1 MKVMENIYYFIFHPQ
16 PPMGSSRSE
25 LTLDWCAAEVPFRAC
40 PDSSGGFRGKKWF
53 ILIFC
58 LLFALAGF
66 GQNEI
71 DYQNKRIING
81 LKKSGI
87 SGFSE
92 LEEIN
97 QNLKDQP
104 EIQGKFFKVINN
116 SEVSEVKYVF
126 VGRVNSCRT
135 GGCSIS
141 GNTPSNMESEYFD
154 YCIFFDSSKTVK
166 QVEVFNYQATHGYE
180 ITAKG
185 WLKQFTGFSGK
196 DSLEVNKNIDSISG
210 ATISVY
216 AITSDV
222 QQKTRLLKEI
232 L

>member
-16 PPMGSSRSE
+16 PPIGGSRSE
-25 LTLDWCAAEVPFRAC
+25 LTLDWCAAEVPFR
-40 PDSSGGFRGKKWF
+40 GFRGKKRF
-53 ILIFC
+53 ILILC

-66 GQNEI
+66 GQHEI
-71 DYQNKRIING
+71 EYQNKRLVNS
-81 LKKSGI
+81 LKKNGI
-87 SGFSE
+87 SGFSQ

-97 QNLKDQP
+97 QILKDHP
-104 EIQGKFFKVINN
+104 EIQGKFFKVSNE

-141 GNTPSNMESEYFD
+141 VSTPVDLESEFFD
-154 YCIFFDSSKTVK
+154 YYIFFDSAKSVK
-166 QVEVFNYQATHGYE
+166 LIEVYNYEASHGYE

-185 WLKQFTGFSGK
+185 WLKQFIGFSGK

-222 QQKTRLLKEI
+222 QEKTRLLKGVN
-232 L
+232 

>member
-1 MKVMENIYYFIFHPQ
+1 MK
-16 PPMGSSRSE
+16 S
-25 LTLDWCAAEVPFRAC
+25 L
-40 PDSSGGFRGKKWF
+40 
-53 ILIFC
+53 ILIFW
-58 LLFALAGF
+58 LLIPFASF
-66 GQNEI
+66 CQSEI
-71 DYQNKRIING
+71 DYQNKRFING

-104 EIQGKFFKVINN
+104 EIQGKFFRVINN
-116 SEVSEVKYVF
+116 SEVSEIKYVF
-126 VGRVNSCRT
+126 VGRVNSCRA

-141 GNTPSNMESEYFD
+141 GKTPVNLESEYFD

-166 QVEVFNYQATHGYE
+166 QVEVFNYQASHGYE

-196 DSLEVNKNIDSISG
+196 DSLEVNKDIDGISG

-222 QQKTRLLKEI
+222 QEKTRMLKSMD
-232 L
+232 

>member
-1 MKVMENIYYFIFHPQ
+1 MKK
-16 PPMGSSRSE
+16 
-25 LTLDWCAAEVPFRAC
+25 
-40 PDSSGGFRGKKWF
+40 GFV
-53 ILIFC
+53 LIFG
-58 LLFALAGF
+58 LLIVLACI

-104 EIQGKFFKVINN
+104 EFKGKFFRVINN

-135 GGCSIS
+135 GGCSVS
-141 GNTPSNMESEYFD
+141 GSAPVDLESEFFD
-154 YCIFFDSSKTVK
+154 YYIFFDSAKTVK
-166 QVEVFNYQATHGYE
+166 LVEVYNYEATHGYE

-185 WLKQFTGFSGK
+185 WLKQFIGFTEK
-196 DSLEVNKNIDSISG
+196 DSLVVNKNIDGISG

-222 QQKTRLLKEI
+222 QEKIRFLKEV

>member
-1 MKVMENIYYFIFHPQ
+1 MKY
-16 PPMGSSRSE
+16 
-25 LTLDWCAAEVPFRAC
+25 
-40 PDSSGGFRGKKWF
+40 GFT
-53 ILIFC
+53 LIFG
-58 LLFALAGF
+58 LLIVLASL

-81 LKKSGI
+81 LKKNGI
-87 SGFSE
+87 SGFSQ

-97 QNLKDQP
+97 KLLKDHP
-104 EIQGKFFKVINN
+104 EIQGKFFRVLNH

-135 GGCSIS
+135 GGCSNS
-141 GNTPSNMESEYFD
+141 LKTQASLDSEYFE
-154 YCIFFDSSKTVK
+154 YCILFDSSKTVK

-180 ITAKG
+180 ITSKG
-185 WLKQFTGFSGK
+185 WLKQFIGFSGK

-210 ATISVY
+210 ATISVF

-222 QQKTRLLKEI
+222 QEKTKMLKSMN
-232 L
+232 

>member
-1 MKVMENIYYFIFHPQ
+1 MMKI
-16 PPMGSSRSE
+16 
-25 LTLDWCAAEVPFRAC
+25 
-40 PDSSGGFRGKKWF
+40 F

-58 LLFALAGF
+58 LLISFASF
-66 GQNEI
+66 CQNEI
-71 DYQNKRIING
+71 DYQNKRIMNG

-87 SGFSE
+87 SGFSQ

-97 QNLKDQP
+97 QILKTHS
-104 EIQGKFFKVINN
+104 EIQGKFFRVLND

-126 VGRVNSCRT
+126 VGRVNSCRA

-141 GNTPSNMESEYFD
+141 GNTPVNMESEYFD
-154 YCIFFDSSKTVK
+154 YCIFFDSAKTVK
-166 QVEVFNYQATHGYE
+166 QIEVYNYEASHGYE

-185 WLKQFTGFSGK
+185 WLKQFAGFSGK
-196 DSLEVNKNIDSISG
+196 DSLEVNKNIDGISG

-222 QQKTRLLKEI
+222 QQKTKMLKAMN
-232 L
+232 